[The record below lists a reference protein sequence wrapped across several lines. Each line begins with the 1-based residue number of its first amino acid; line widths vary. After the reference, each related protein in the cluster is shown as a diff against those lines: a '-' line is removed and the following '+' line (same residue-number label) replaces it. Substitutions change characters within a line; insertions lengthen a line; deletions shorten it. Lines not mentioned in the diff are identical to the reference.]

1 MANEESTDSFDIDYE
16 LTLLGIDTE
25 DKTTQTDDLNLYSD
39 NLLLDYLRLE
49 QNIRIG
55 LLLRTTLRPKGS
67 CKVFNKTRLKLVR
80 KYLAKYHNS
89 AATRLLLNNFMTM
102 TQAELEGMHF
112 YAPSCS
118 SCAKQYFK
126 E

>member
-1 MANEESTDSFDIDYE
+1 MANEESTDSFDINYE

-67 CKVFNKTRLKLVR
+67 CKVFNKARLKLVR
-80 KYLAKYHNS
+80 KYLA
-89 AATRLLLNNFMTM
+89 
-102 TQAELEGMHF
+102 
-112 YAPSCS
+112 
-118 SCAKQYFK
+118 
-126 E
+126 